1 MLNVQVPHL
10 DFWVG
15 FFVFDLCRYKWVH
28 LMPLSVCGEPWV
40 CVYWVA
46 DVIRDTPLLRW
57 KVKYYKALCVLTI
70 LLQIGSRNVCLH
82 SCHCFQI
89 LNKHCNMLCVHC
101 IVKFIKVKNMGEGD
115 DYLKLCCWEIK
126 WYTFYRDCIVSIY
139 LIQKNK
145 FIEFSRHVYLW
156 IQRFLMKQ
164 IPNKNESHAF
174 EFTKKV
180 V

>member
-1 MLNVQVPHL
+1 M
-10 DFWVG
+10 
-15 FFVFDLCRYKWVH
+15 H
-28 LMPLSVCGEPWV
+28 LMPLSVWEKPPA

-46 DVIRDTPLLRW
+46 DVIGDTPLLRW

-70 LLQIGSRNVCLH
+70 LLQIGSRNICLH
-82 SCHCFQI
+82 NCHFQI
-89 LNKHCNMLCVHC
+89 TNIATCYVCTVLLSSLRWKFGGGMIIWNYVVGRLNDIHSIWTAL
-101 IVKFIKVKNMGEGD
+101 
-115 DYLKLCCWEIK
+115 YL
-126 WYTFYRDCIVSIY
+126 YRY

>member
-28 LMPLSVCGEPWV
+28 LMPLSVCGEPPA

-46 DVIRDTPLLRW
+46 DVIGNTPLLRW

-82 SCHCFQI
+82 NCHCFQI

-101 IVKFIKVKNMGEGD
+101 IVKFIKVKIFGGGMIIWNYVVGRLND
-115 DYLKLCCWEIK
+115 IHSIWIALYL
-126 WYTFYRDCIVSIY
+126 YIY
-139 LIQKNK
+139 SEK
-145 FIEFSRHVYLW
+145 
-156 IQRFLMKQ
+156 
-164 IPNKNESHAF
+164 
-174 EFTKKV
+174 
-180 V
+180 

>member
-101 IVKFIKVKNMGEGD
+101 IVKFIMVKI
-115 DYLKLCCWEIK
+115 KLRWKI
-126 WYTFYRDCIVSIY
+126 WGGVIIWNYVVGRLYDLV
-139 LIQKNK
+139 
-145 FIEFSRHVYLW
+145 FIWIVYLFRK
-156 IQRFLMKQ
+156 I
-164 IPNKNESHAF
+164 S
-174 EFTKKV
+174 
-180 V
+180 

>member
-15 FFVFDLCRYKWVH
+15 FFVFDLWLCRYKWVH

-101 IVKFIKVKNMGEGD
+101 IVKFIKVKIKLRWKIWGGD
-115 DYLKLCCWEIK
+115 DYLKLCC
-126 WYTFYRDCIVSIY
+126 R
-139 LIQKNK
+139 
-145 FIEFSRHVYLW
+145 
-156 IQRFLMKQ
+156 
-164 IPNKNESHAF
+164 
-174 EFTKKV
+174 
-180 V
+180 

>member
-46 DVIRDTPLLRW
+46 DVIGDTPLLRW

-70 LLQIGSRNVCLH
+70 LLQIGSRNICLH
-82 SCHCFQI
+82 NCHFQI
-89 LNKHCNMLCVHC
+89 TNIATCYVCTVLLSSLRWK
-101 IVKFIKVKNMGEGD
+101 IWGGD

-164 IPNKNESHAF
+164 IPNKNESHALD
-174 EFTKKV
+174 KKV